1 MYVGFIMHTEL
12 QHCSIYCQKLTNTE
26 HIFFIRNWRDSL
38 RCLIWVKFSIFT
50 CVKAVCPKLYGEF
63 FCLQFLKVLKL
74 ISPIE
79 IIFSIPHSSLSI
91 HVWRVTDEIFWLMW
105 EILFDSF
112 QLLVTNQMIF
122 FQTSLSV
129 IVSPTKYFWL
139 LLLCLIA
146 TIYPKARLSHIW
158 HCILV
163 QLTATILTN
172 TIYQTCLWYKME
184 TNYTQ
189 HLKIKYVS
197 KMYIF
202 S

>member
-26 HIFFIRNWRDSL
+26 HIFSIRNWRDSL

-50 CVKAVCPKLYGEF
+50 CVKAVCPKLYGNF

-91 HVWRVTDEIFWLMW
+91 HVWRVIDEIFWLMW

-122 FQTSLSV
+122 FPDKSECHCQSYEILLAFAVMSNCNDISQGALVTHMTLYISTVGCHNPYEYNISNLSM
-129 IVSPTKYFWL
+129 I
-139 LLLCLIA
+139 
-146 TIYPKARLSHIW
+146 
-158 HCILV
+158 
-163 QLTATILTN
+163 
-172 TIYQTCLWYKME
+172 
-184 TNYTQ
+184 
-189 HLKIKYVS
+189 
-197 KMYIF
+197 
-202 S
+202 